1 VTLTFEFSSFSTTQF
16 LEFRSSMIVFV
27 EVKVGLTSMGKDFPA
42 IFFVNDGIDF
52 ISLSAS
58 STLAPELS

>member
-1 VTLTFEFSSFSTTQF
+1 
-16 LEFRSSMIVFV
+16 MIVFV